1 MWNYIWPVFLILGSN
16 IAYNLMTKSTPV
28 QVNPFASLTVTY
40 LVAAAFSF
48 VLLLFSSSGHPL
60 ANFREVNWTG
70 IVLGMAIVGL
80 ELGYICLYRA
90 GWNISVGSLVTNVL
104 LAACLLVIGL
114 IVFKEAVGVKQM
126 LGIAV
131 CLCGLVLI
139 NMK

>member
-1 MWNYIWPVFLILGSN
+1 MWNYIWPVLLILGSN
-16 IAYNLMTKSTPV
+16 IAYNLMTKSTPA

-40 LVAAAFSF
+40 LVAAVFSF
-48 VLLLFSSSGHPL
+48 ILLLFSSTGHPL
-60 ANFREVNWTG
+60 ADFREVNWTG

-90 GWNISVGSLVTNVL
+90 GWNISVGSLVANVL
-104 LAACLLVIGL
+104 LAACLLAIGL
-114 IVFKEAVGVKQM
+114 VVFKEAVGVKQV

>member
-1 MWNYIWPVFLILGSN
+1 MWNYIWPVLLILGSN
-16 IAYNLMTKSTPV
+16 IAYNLMTKSTLV

-70 IVLGMAIVGL
+70 IVLGMAIVCL

>member
-1 MWNYIWPVFLILGSN
+1 MWNYIWPVLLILGSN
-16 IAYNLMTKSTPV
+16 IAYNLMTKSTPA

-40 LVAAAFSF
+40 LVAAVFSF
-48 VLLLFSSSGHPL
+48 ILLLFSSSGHPM
-60 ANFREVNWTG
+60 ADFREVNWTG

-90 GWNISVGSLVTNVL
+90 GWNISVGSLVANVL
-104 LAACLLVIGL
+104 LADCLLVIGL
-114 IVFKEAVGVKQM
+114 VVFKEAVGVKQM

>member
-16 IAYNLMTKSTPV
+16 IAYNLMTKSTPA

-40 LVAAAFSF
+40 LVAAVFSF
-48 VLLLFSSSGHPL
+48 ILLLFSSSGHPM
-60 ANFREVNWTG
+60 ADFREVNWTG

-90 GWNISVGSLVTNVL
+90 GWNISVGSLVANVL

-114 IVFKEAVGVKQM
+114 VVFKEAVGVKQM

>member
-1 MWNYIWPVFLILGSN
+1 MWNYIWPVLLILGSN
-16 IAYNLMTKSTPV
+16 IAYNLMTKSTPA

-40 LVAAAFSF
+40 LVAAVFSF
-48 VLLLFSSSGHPL
+48 ILLLFSSSGHPM
-60 ANFREVNWTG
+60 ADFREVNWTG

-90 GWNISVGSLVTNVL
+90 GWNFSVGSLVANVL

-114 IVFKEAVGVKQM
+114 VVFKEAVGVKQM

>member
-1 MWNYIWPVFLILGSN
+1 MWNYIWPVLLILGSN
-16 IAYNLMTKSTPV
+16 IAYNLMTKSTPA

-40 LVAAAFSF
+40 LVAVVFSF
-48 VLLLFSSSGHPL
+48 ILLMFSSSGHPM
-60 ANFREVNWTG
+60 ADFREVNWTG

-90 GWNISVGSLVTNVL
+90 GWNISVGSLVANVL

-114 IVFKEAVGVKQM
+114 VVFKEAVGVKQM

>member
-1 MWNYIWPVFLILGSN
+1 MWNYIWPVLLILGSN
-16 IAYNLMTKSTPV
+16 IAYNLMTKSTPA

-40 LVAAAFSF
+40 LVAAVFSF
-48 VLLLFSSSGHPL
+48 ILLLFSSSGHPM
-60 ANFREVNWTG
+60 ADFREVNWTG
-70 IVLGMAIVGL
+70 VVLGMAIVGL

-90 GWNISVGSLVTNVL
+90 GWNISVGSLVANVL

-114 IVFKEAVGVKQM
+114 VVFKEAVGVKQM

>member
-1 MWNYIWPVFLILGSN
+1 MWNYIWPVLLILGSN
-16 IAYNLMTKSTPV
+16 IAYNLMTKSTPA

-40 LVAAAFSF
+40 LVAAVFSF
-48 VLLLFSSSGHPL
+48 ILLLFSSSGHPL
-60 ANFREVNWTG
+60 ADFREVNWTG
-70 IVLGMAIVGL
+70 IVLGLAIVGL

-90 GWNISVGSLVTNVL
+90 GWNISVGSLVANVL
-104 LAACLLVIGL
+104 LAAGLLVIGL
-114 IVFKEAVGVKQM
+114 VVFKEAVGVKQM

>member
-1 MWNYIWPVFLILGSN
+1 MWNYIWPVLLILGSN
-16 IAYNLMTKSTPV
+16 IAYNLMTKSTPA

-40 LVAAAFSF
+40 LVAAVFSF
-48 VLLLFSSSGHPL
+48 ILLMFSSSGHPM
-60 ANFREVNWTG
+60 ADFREVNWTG

>member
-16 IAYNLMTKSTPV
+16 IAYNLMTKSTPA

-114 IVFKEAVGVKQM
+114 IVFKEVVGVKQM

>member
-1 MWNYIWPVFLILGSN
+1 MWNYIWPVLLILGSN
-16 IAYNLMTKSTPV
+16 IAYNLMTKSTPA

-40 LVAAAFSF
+40 LVAAVFSF
-48 VLLLFSSSGHPL
+48 ILLMFSSSGHPL
-60 ANFREVNWTG
+60 ADFREVNWTG

-90 GWNISVGSLVTNVL
+90 GWNISVGSLVANVL

-114 IVFKEAVGVKQM
+114 VVFKEAVGVKQM

>member
-1 MWNYIWPVFLILGSN
+1 MWNYIWPVLLILGSN

-60 ANFREVNWTG
+60 ADFREVNWTG

-90 GWNISVGSLVTNVL
+90 GWNISVGSLVANVL

>member
-1 MWNYIWPVFLILGSN
+1 MWNYIWPVLLILGSN

>member
-1 MWNYIWPVFLILGSN
+1 MWNYIWPVLLILGSN

-40 LVAAAFSF
+40 LVAAVFSF
-48 VLLLFSSSGHPL
+48 ILLLFSSSGHPL
-60 ANFREVNWTG
+60 ADFREVNWTG

>member
-1 MWNYIWPVFLILGSN
+1 MWNYIWPVLLILGSN
-16 IAYNLMTKSTPV
+16 IAYNLMTKSTPA

-40 LVAAAFSF
+40 LVAAVFSF
-48 VLLLFSSSGHPL
+48 ILLLFSSSGHPL
-60 ANFREVNWTG
+60 ADFREVNWTG

-90 GWNISVGSLVTNVL
+90 GWNISVGSLVANVL

-114 IVFKEAVGVKQM
+114 VVFKEAVGVKQM
-126 LGIAV
+126 LGIAI

>member
-1 MWNYIWPVFLILGSN
+1 MWNYIWPVLLILGSN
-16 IAYNLMTKSTPV
+16 IAYNLMTKSTPA

-40 LVAAAFSF
+40 LVAAVFSF
-48 VLLLFSSSGHPL
+48 ILLLFSSTGHPL
-60 ANFREVNWTG
+60 ADFREVNWTG

-90 GWNISVGSLVTNVL
+90 GWNISVGSLVANVL

-114 IVFKEAVGVKQM
+114 VVFKEAVGAKQV

>member
-1 MWNYIWPVFLILGSN
+1 MWNYIWPVLLILGSN

-40 LVAAAFSF
+40 LVAAVFSF
-48 VLLLFSSSGHPL
+48 ILLLFSSSGHPL
-60 ANFREVNWTG
+60 ADFREVNWTG

-126 LGIAV
+126 LGIAI

>member
-1 MWNYIWPVFLILGSN
+1 MWNYIWPVLLILGSN

-104 LAACLLVIGL
+104 LAACLLVLGL

>member
-1 MWNYIWPVFLILGSN
+1 MWNYIWPVLLILGSN
-16 IAYNLMTKSTPV
+16 IAYNLMTKSTPA

-40 LVAAAFSF
+40 LVAAVFSF
-48 VLLLFSSSGHPL
+48 ILLLFSSSGHPL
-60 ANFREVNWTG
+60 ADFREVNWTG

-126 LGIAV
+126 LGIVV

>member
-1 MWNYIWPVFLILGSN
+1 MWNYIWPVLLILGSN

-40 LVAAAFSF
+40 LVAAVFSF
-48 VLLLFSSSGHPL
+48 ILLLFSSSGHPM
-60 ANFREVNWTG
+60 ADFREVNWTG

-90 GWNISVGSLVTNVL
+90 GWNISVGSLVANVL

-114 IVFKEAVGVKQM
+114 VVFKEAVGVKQM

>member
-1 MWNYIWPVFLILGSN
+1 MWNYIWPVLLILGSN
-16 IAYNLMTKSTPV
+16 IAYNLMTKSTPA

-40 LVAAAFSF
+40 LVAAVFSF
-48 VLLLFSSSGHPL
+48 ILLLFSSSGHPL
-60 ANFREVNWTG
+60 ADFREVNWTG

-90 GWNISVGSLVTNVL
+90 GWNISVGSLVANVL

-114 IVFKEAVGVKQM
+114 VVFKEVVGVKQM
-126 LGIAV
+126 LGIAI

>member
-16 IAYNLMTKSTPV
+16 IAYNLMTKSTPA

-40 LVAAAFSF
+40 LVAAVFSF
-48 VLLLFSSSGHPL
+48 ILLLFSSSGHPM
-60 ANFREVNWTG
+60 ADFREVNWTG
-70 IVLGMAIVGL
+70 IVLGIAIVGL

-90 GWNISVGSLVTNVL
+90 GWNISVGSLVANVL

-114 IVFKEAVGVKQM
+114 VVFKEAVGVKQM

>member
-16 IAYNLMTKSTPV
+16 IAYNLMTKSTPA

-40 LVAAAFSF
+40 MVAAVFSF
-48 VLLLFSSSGHPL
+48 ILLLFSSSGHPL
-60 ANFREVNWTG
+60 ADFRAVNWTG

-90 GWNISVGSLVTNVL
+90 GWNISVGSLVANVL

-114 IVFKEAVGVKQM
+114 VVFKEAVGVKQM

>member
-1 MWNYIWPVFLILGSN
+1 MWNYIWPVLLILGSN

-126 LGIAV
+126 LGIAI

>member
-1 MWNYIWPVFLILGSN
+1 MWNYIWPVLLILGSN
-16 IAYNLMTKSTPV
+16 IAYNLMTKSTPA

-40 LVAAAFSF
+40 LVAAVFSF
-48 VLLLFSSSGHPL
+48 ILLMLSSSGHPL
-60 ANFREVNWTG
+60 ADFREVNWTG

-90 GWNISVGSLVTNVL
+90 GWNISVGSLVANVL

-114 IVFKEAVGVKQM
+114 VVFKEAVGAKQM

>member
-1 MWNYIWPVFLILGSN
+1 M
-16 IAYNLMTKSTPV
+16 
-28 QVNPFASLTVTY
+28 
-40 LVAAAFSF
+40 AAAFSF

>member
-1 MWNYIWPVFLILGSN
+1 MWNYIWPVLLILGSN
-16 IAYNLMTKSTPV
+16 IAYNLMTKSTPA

-40 LVAAAFSF
+40 LVAAVFSF
-48 VLLLFSSSGHPL
+48 ILLLFSSTGHPL
-60 ANFREVNWTG
+60 ADFREVNWTG

-90 GWNISVGSLVTNVL
+90 GWNISVGSLVANVL

-114 IVFKEAVGVKQM
+114 VVFKEAVGVKQM

>member
-1 MWNYIWPVFLILGSN
+1 MWNYIWPVLLILGSN
-16 IAYNLMTKSTPV
+16 IAYNLMTKSTPA

-40 LVAAAFSF
+40 LVAAVFSF
-48 VLLLFSSSGHPL
+48 ILLMFSSSGHPM
-60 ANFREVNWTG
+60 ADFREVNWTG

-90 GWNISVGSLVTNVL
+90 GWNISVGSLVANVL

-114 IVFKEAVGVKQM
+114 VVFKEAVGVKQM

>member
-1 MWNYIWPVFLILGSN
+1 MWNYIWPVLLIVGYN
-16 IAYNLMTKSTPV
+16 IAYNLMTKSTPA

-40 LVAAAFSF
+40 LVAAVFSF
-48 VLLLFSSSGHPL
+48 ILLMFSSSGHPL
-60 ANFREVNWTG
+60 GDFREVNWTG

-90 GWNISVGSLVTNVL
+90 GWNISVGSLVANVL

-114 IVFKEAVGVKQM
+114 VVFKEAVGAKQV

>member
-1 MWNYIWPVFLILGSN
+1 MWNYIWPVLLILGSN
-16 IAYNLMTKSTPV
+16 IAYNLMTKSTPA

-40 LVAAAFSF
+40 LVAAVFSF
-48 VLLLFSSSGHPL
+48 ILLLFSSSGHPM
-60 ANFREVNWTG
+60 ADFREVNWTG

-90 GWNISVGSLVTNVL
+90 GWNISVGSLVANVL

-114 IVFKEAVGVKQM
+114 VVFKEAVGVKQM

>member
-1 MWNYIWPVFLILGSN
+1 MWNYIWPVLLILGSN
-16 IAYNLMTKSTPV
+16 IAYNLMTKSTPA

-40 LVAAAFSF
+40 LVAAVFSF
-48 VLLLFSSSGHPL
+48 ILLLFSSSGHPL
-60 ANFREVNWTG
+60 ADFREVNWTG

>member
-16 IAYNLMTKSTPV
+16 IAYNLMTKSTPA

-40 LVAAAFSF
+40 LVAAVFSF
-48 VLLLFSSSGHPL
+48 ILLMFSSSGHPM
-60 ANFREVNWTG
+60 ADFREVNWTG

-90 GWNISVGSLVTNVL
+90 GWNISVGSLVANVL

-114 IVFKEAVGVKQM
+114 VVFKEAVGVKQM

>member
-16 IAYNLMTKSTPV
+16 IAYNLMTKSTPA

-40 LVAAAFSF
+40 LVAAVFSF
-48 VLLLFSSSGHPL
+48 ILLLFSSSGHPM
-60 ANFREVNWTG
+60 ADFREVNWTG
-70 IVLGMAIVGL
+70 VVLGMAIVGL

-90 GWNISVGSLVTNVL
+90 GWNISVGSLVANVL

-114 IVFKEAVGVKQM
+114 VVFKEAVGVKQM

>member
-16 IAYNLMTKSTPV
+16 IAYNLMTKSTPA

-40 LVAAAFSF
+40 LVAAVFSF
-48 VLLLFSSSGHPL
+48 ILLLFSSSGHPL
-60 ANFREVNWTG
+60 ADFREVNWTG

-90 GWNISVGSLVTNVL
+90 GWNISVGSLVANVL

-114 IVFKEAVGVKQM
+114 VVFKEAVGVKQM